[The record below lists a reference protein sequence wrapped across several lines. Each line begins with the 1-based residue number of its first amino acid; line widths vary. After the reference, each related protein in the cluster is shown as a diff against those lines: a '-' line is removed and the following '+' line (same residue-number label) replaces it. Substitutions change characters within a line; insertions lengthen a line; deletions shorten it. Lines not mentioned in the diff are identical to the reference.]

1 MNSVL
6 VVSCLLLIVANQ
18 QFNRKGNK
26 LNNTKGGWQMP
37 AAFVLLSLGFVGNS
51 RGRLLPFDKR
61 LFAANIEITKP
72 F

>member
-37 AAFVLLSLGFVGNS
+37 AAFCIIELGF
-51 RGRLLPFDKR
+51 
-61 LFAANIEITKP
+61 
-72 F
+72 